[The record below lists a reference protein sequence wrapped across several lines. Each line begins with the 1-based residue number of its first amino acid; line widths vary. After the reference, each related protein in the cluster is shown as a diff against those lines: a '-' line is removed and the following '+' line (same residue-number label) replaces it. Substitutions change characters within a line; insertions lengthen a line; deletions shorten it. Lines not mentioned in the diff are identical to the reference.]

1 MTYVNSTKNK
11 LALSG
16 WLLKN
21 NTEEFYTSLKLQKF
35 LFFYE
40 VLRESEGQESDL
52 HSLQGWKDGPVFG
65 TVYGDYTYRLE
76 YFINESEKA
85 FKENFSD
92 INESLAKLSSF
103 VISIMNKSDL
113 SEYSH
118 MFNLWKAKENSIN
131 NGVKKVSL
139 DKEDFNKNDR
149 RILDELKGMYTE
161 EFIDS
166 VSIIKINS
174 KVFILD
180 KSKTET
186 LTEENKNTLEVLSSH
201 TELINPVYIDIEDG
215 VLMVD

>member
-16 WLLKN
+16 WLLEN

-40 VLRESEGQESDL
+40 ILCASEGEEPDFK
-52 HSLQGWKDGPVFG
+52 SLQGWKDGPVFG

-76 YFINESEKA
+76 SFINESEKA
-85 FKENFSD
+85 LKENFSF
-92 INESLAKLSSF
+92 INEPIAKLASF

-113 SEYSH
+113 STYSH
-118 MFNLWKAKENSIN
+118 MFNLWKAKEDYIN
-131 NGVKKVSL
+131 KGEKRVSL
-139 DKEDFNKNDR
+139 DKEDFNSNDR
-149 RILDELKGMYTE
+149 KILDELKGAYTE

-180 KSKTET
+180 KYVAET
-186 LTEENKNTLEVLSSH
+186 LSDENKNTLEVLSNH
-201 TELINPVYIDIEDG
+201 NDLINPVYLDIEDG
-215 VLMVD
+215 VLIVD